1 MAYTKIIIFSITS
14 RELEIR
20 PVYASAAEFI
30 QVSNGS
36 LVLPLESRVASLY
49 LY

>member
-1 MAYTKIIIFSITS
+1 MAYTKIIIISKTS
-14 RELEIR
+14 RRLEIR

-36 LVLPLESRVASLY
+36 LILPSESRVVSLY

>member
-1 MAYTKIIIFSITS
+1 MAYTKIIIFSKTS
-14 RELEIR
+14 RRLEILVR
-20 PVYASAAEFI
+20 PVYASEFI

-36 LVLPLESRVASLY
+36 LVLPLESRVVSLY